1 MEFRLLG
8 EVGAEID
15 GVWVD
20 LGHARQRS
28 VLAVLLIEANRVV
41 HVDQLLDRVW
51 ADHRP
56 QRAVNSLYSYLS
68 RLRSCL
74 AGAEGVGISRR
85 SGGYLLTV
93 DPAAVDLHRFRGLVA
108 GTGAVN
114 DDEAALRRFDEALGL
129 WRGEPFARLDTPW
142 LNETREALTRERR
155 AAERDRT
162 DVALRLG
169 LHASLLPDLLR
180 EAPAHPL
187 DERLAGQLMRALYRC
202 GRQAEALDHYDRL
215 RRVLADET
223 GVDPGPDLQALHLG
237 ILNGEPALA
246 APAAATTAPH
256 PTPRQLPAPPPLFT
270 GRVRELATLSNLLEG
285 QAGDAEAVAVAVIG
299 GIGGI
304 GKTWLALRWAYDN
317 LDRFPDGQLY
327 VNLRGFDPSADPVPP
342 AVALRGFLDALAV
355 APRAIPTGLD
365 AQAALYRSLIA
376 GRRMLIVLDNA
387 QDTAQ
392 VVPLL
397 PGSPT
402 CTVLVTSRRRL
413 GGLVAQGAQGFT
425 LNVLTDDEAH
435 HLLSRRFG
443 ARRVAEEPDSV
454 AALLDRCRGL
464 PLALSIVAARAA
476 MQRDLPL
483 RVLVEELSE
492 EATRLDALT
501 TGELTADLRAVFA
514 ASTRAL
520 QPRAAGVFRLLGLT
534 PGPDVSLGAVAS
546 LNGLPAQQ
554 TRTLLHELHE
564 AHLVHQQTP
573 TRYRLHDLVRLY
585 AAEQVERDLPETGR
599 AALRRML
606 DHYLHTAHAAACLLD
621 PLREPIT
628 LPPAEHQL
636 TLDPVADQAKALAWF
651 HTEHAVL
658 LSILDRAVRDGLD
671 AYVWRLAWTLESYL
685 DEQGHWRDWTT
696 TQLAALRA
704 ARRLGDRRWQ
714 ACSHRSLGVAHTQL
728 GELDEA
734 HRHHGTA
741 LTLFEDLGDLVSQ
754 AHTHRGIGWVYN
766 QQDRWSDALH
776 HNELALDLYRQ
787 AGHRPGQAR
796 AVNNAGW
803 LHAQLG
809 DHHAA
814 LAYCERA
821 VELNQELGDR
831 HAEAGAWDS
840 LGYTYHHLGRHA
852 EANAC
857 YQRALDLVRGFR
869 DRYNEAEILTHL
881 GASHRAA
888 GEVDLARD
896 FLRQAVTILRELDHP
911 HADEVAGTLR
921 ELDRAAAR

>member
-8 EVGAEID
+8 EVEAVID
-15 GVWVD
+15 GAFVD

-41 HVDQLLDRVW
+41 HVDQLLYRVW
-51 ADHRP
+51 ADRRP
-56 QRAVNSLYSYLS
+56 QRAVSSLYSYLS

-74 AGAEGVGISRR
+74 DEAEGVSISRR

-93 DPAAVDLHRFRGLVA
+93 APAAVDLHRFRELVA
-108 GTGAVN
+108 GAGAV

-142 LNETREALTRERR
+142 LNEMREALTQERL

-162 DVALRLG
+162 EVALRLG

-180 EAPAHPL
+180 EAQAHPL
-187 DERLAGQLMRALYRC
+187 DERLAGQLMRALYRS

-215 RRVLADET
+215 RRLLADAT
-223 GVDPGPDLQALHLG
+223 GVDPGPELRELHLA

-246 APAAATTAPH
+246 APATGTTVPY
-256 PTPRQLPAPPPLFT
+256 PMPRQLPAPPPLFT
-270 GRVRELATLSNLLEG
+270 GRVRELDKLSSVLCG
-285 QAGDAEAVAVAVIG
+285 QAGGAEAVAVAVIG

-327 VNLRGFDPSADPVPP
+327 VNLRGFDPSAEPVPP
-342 AVALRGFLDALAV
+342 LVALRGFLDALAV
-355 APRAIPTGLD
+355 PPKALPAGLD
-365 AQAALYRSLIA
+365 ALAALYRSLIA

-387 QDTAQ
+387 HDSAQ

-435 HLLSRRFG
+435 HLLSRRLG

-454 AALLDRCRGL
+454 AALLDRCHGL

-476 MQRDLPL
+476 MHPDLPL
-483 RVLVEELSE
+483 RTLVEELSE
-492 EATRLDALT
+492 EATRLDVLT
-501 TGELTADLRAVFA
+501 AGELTADLRAVFA

-520 QPRAAGVFRLLGLT
+520 QPRAARVFRLLGLT
-534 PGPDVSLGAVAS
+534 PGPEVSLRAAAS
-546 LNGLPAQQ
+546 LNGLPAQE
-554 TRTLLHELHE
+554 TRRLLHELHE
-564 AHLVHQQTP
+564 AHLVHQQTS

-585 AAEQVERDLPETGR
+585 AAEQVERDLPEAGQ
-599 AALRRML
+599 AALHRML
-606 DHYLHTAHAAACLLD
+606 DHYLHTAHAAARLLD

-628 LPPAEHQL
+628 LPPAERQL
-636 TLDPVADQAKALAWF
+636 TLDPIADQGQALAWF
-651 HTEHAVL
+651 NTEHAVL
-658 LSILDRAVRDGLD
+658 LGILERAAQKGLD
-671 AYVWRLAWTLESYL
+671 AYAWQLAWTLESYL

-704 ARRLGDRRWQ
+704 AYRLDDRRWQ
-714 ACSHRSLGVAHTQL
+714 AGSHRSLGVAYTQL

-734 HRHHGTA
+734 HRHHRKA
-741 LTLFEDLGDLVSQ
+741 LALFEKLGDPVSQ
-754 AHTHRGIGWVYN
+754 AHTHRGLGWVYN
-766 QQDRWSDALH
+766 QQDRWSDALQ
-776 HNELALDLYRQ
+776 HNELALELYRQ
-787 AGHRPGQAR
+787 AGHQPGQAM

-821 VELNQELGDR
+821 VELNREIGDR
-831 HAEAGAWDS
+831 HGEAGAWDS

-852 EANAC
+852 DANAC
-857 YQRALDLVRGFR
+857 YQRALELVRGFR

-888 GEVDLARD
+888 GEPGVARN
-896 FLRQAVTILRELDHP
+896 FLRQAMTILRELNHP
-911 HADEVAGTLR
+911 NADQVADTLR
-921 ELDRAAAR
+921 ELDRTTAR